1 MPLIWIASAGM
12 VLAAVLVVVAL
23 ERGIRRG
30 VDAASRPPR
39 AVEPERLVQPTLT
52 PEAKAAG
59 WRAFRGWGW
68 AGAILLVV
76 GAGLLGFTG
85 LDHGFTPNFGLT
97 LAVIAS
103 GVLAWTLG
111 GGIGVTRAFD
121 PPEGPGRRAEPR
133 REPGRPRA
141 GRGGL

>member
-23 ERGIRRG
+23 ERGIRKG

-39 AVEPERLVQPTLT
+39 GSGERLVQPTLA

-68 AGAILLVV
+68 AGAILLVA
-76 GAGLLGFTG
+76 GAALLGFTG
-85 LDHGFTPNFGLT
+85 FDQGFTPNFGLT

-133 REPGRPRA
+133 REPGRPR
-141 GRGGL
+141 GDRGGL